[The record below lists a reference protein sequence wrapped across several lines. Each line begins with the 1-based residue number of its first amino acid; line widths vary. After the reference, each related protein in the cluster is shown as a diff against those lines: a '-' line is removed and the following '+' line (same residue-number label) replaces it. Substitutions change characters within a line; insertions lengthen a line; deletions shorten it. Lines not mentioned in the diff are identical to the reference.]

1 MPSEAVPKRPPR
13 AADSERSEGYR
24 LGLSERLAKV
34 CRGMGYR
41 SVASWTGSSHESAR
55 RYILGITRPDP
66 EFLARVCEEFGVSAE
81 WLLCGRGSM
90 FWLAPGSG
98 RRRRRKEWSGGAA
111 VRVPGSRATG
121 DRP

>member
-1 MPSEAVPKRPPR
+1 MVH
-13 AADSERSEGYR
+13 ERSEGFR
-24 LGLSERLAKV
+24 VGLSERLSKV

-41 SVASWTGSSHESAR
+41 SVASCTGSSHESAR

-90 FWLAPGSG
+90 FTAFPVVRERT
-98 RRRRRKEWSGGAA
+98 RRRVGRQNWD
-111 VRVPGSRATG
+111 GSSIEREG
-121 DRP
+121 S

>member
-1 MPSEAVPKRPPR
+1 MPSTATPKRAPREAV
-13 AADSERSEGYR
+13 SERSAGYR
-24 LGLSERLAKV
+24 LALSERLAKV

-41 SVASWTGSSHESAR
+41 SVASCTGSSHESAR

-90 FWLAPGSG
+90 FWLSAGDG
-98 RRRRRKEWSGGAA
+98 RRRRVRKERSGGDGAA
-111 VRVPGSRATG
+111 PRSAGE
-121 DRP
+121 RP